1 MSTKVISY
9 FSYKGG
15 AGRSTLAYN
24 TIPLLARNHFR
35 PTRENPIIVVDMDID
50 SCGMS
55 YLLDVANEEIKEDAC
70 VQYVLREGCDPGR
83 TASIRDHATLKKL
96 IAVGEKF
103 GYADNEAILFLPA
116 KDIKNVDTA
125 GNFNYGDANSPFLSS
140 LQSFIDVCETY
151 NVPAVIFDSAVG
163 NQATANVA
171 NQLANVIVCCMRP
184 TTQFVDGTARYLESL
199 DSDSGSPL
207 GGGRKKIVLVPNVV
221 PQEHVVIDNHNYP
234 DMAIKRIRI
243 RLNDIISDRDEDDD
257 ITYNTDMLD
266 INEFGIPAVKSFMW
280 REGQLATQA
289 ELNENEQLVLQRY
302 EKLAAII
309 DRL

>member
-35 PTRENPIIVVDMDID
+35 PTKENPVIVVDMDID

-96 IAVGEKF
+96 IPVGEKF
-103 GYADNEAILFLPA
+103 GYPENEAILFLPA

-140 LQSFIDVCETY
+140 LQSFIDVCESY

-243 RLNDIISDRDEDDD
+243 RLNDIINDRDEDDD

>member
-24 TIPLLARNHFR
+24 TIPLLARNHLR
-35 PTRENPIIVVDMDID
+35 PTKEAPIIVVDMDID

-83 TASIRDHATLKKL
+83 AASISDHATLKKL
-96 IAVGEKF
+96 IPVGNKF
-103 GYADNEAILFLPA
+103 GYPVNEAILFLPA

-125 GNFNYGDANSPFLSS
+125 GNFNYGDSNSPFLSS
-140 LQSFIDVCETY
+140 LQSFIDVCESY

-243 RLNDIISDRDEDDD
+243 RLNHIINDRDEDDD
-257 ITYNTDMLD
+257 IIYNTDMLD

-289 ELNENEQLVLQRY
+289 ELNENEELVLRRY
-302 EKLAAII
+302 EKLAAIM

>member
-24 TIPLLARNHFR
+24 TIPLLALNHLN
-35 PTRENPIIVVDMDID
+35 PTKESPIIVIDMDID

-55 YLLDVANEEIKEDAC
+55 YLLDIPNNEIKEDAC
-70 VQYVLREGCDPGR
+70 VQYILHEGCDPER
-83 TASIRDHATLKKL
+83 TDSISEHSTLKKL
-96 IAVGEKF
+96 IPVGKKF
-103 GYADNEAILFLPA
+103 GFPINDAVLFLPA
-116 KDIKNVDTA
+116 KDIKNVDSA
-125 GNFNYGDANSPFLSS
+125 GNFNYGDSNSPFLSR
-140 LQSFIDVCETY
+140 LQSFIDVCESY
-151 NVPAVIFDSAVG
+151 DVPAVIFDSAVG

-207 GGGRKKIVLVPNVV
+207 GGGRKKIIIVPNVV
-221 PQEHVVIDNHNYP
+221 PQEQVVIDNHNYP
-234 DMAIKRIRI
+234 DMAISRINL
-243 RLNDIISDRDEDDD
+243 RLSDILDDRDEDDD
-257 ITYNTDMLD
+257 IVYNTDMLD
-266 INEFGIPAVKSFMW
+266 VNEFGIPAVKSFMW

-289 ELNENEQLVLQRY
+289 ELNENEELVLKRY
-302 EKLAAII
+302 AKLAAII
-309 DRL
+309 DKM